1 MSDFNYYLME
11 DVEEATAKEFAEFLS
26 PIPPNSSVM
35 IQLLSHGGLVFAG
48 LGICQMIKQAQAR
61 GIKFTANVYGIAA
74 SAASDIALACDKI
87 YMAEGAQILIHS
99 AWGGTGEG
107 IDIAN
112 NEQLSLVHKRLP
124 DYSEKDLAQDR
135 WYGAEEA
142 IKIGLADG
150 YISKNN
156 ESRAVYK
163 LAAFLTPCME
173 DKKMA
178 EIKKIKAAE
187 DEVVERKFDEEE
199 EKKEEIAPE
208 AECGDGEKERADEE
222 MDLMEAMVRR
232 LEEIEH
238 RLAVLEGEGK
248 KADDEEAAPNAS
260 ARRKALLAKLT
271 AVCAPVQT
279 VAPKVVVAETAED
292 RDSRCKAV
300 YGNFDALL
308 ADFIKRK

>member
-1 MSDFNYYLME
+1 MSDYNYYLME
-11 DVEEATAKEFAEFLS
+11 DVEEATAKEFAEFLA
-26 PIPPNSSVM
+26 PIPQDSSVT

-61 GIKFTANVYGIAA
+61 GIKFIANVYGIAA

-124 DYSEKDLAQDR
+124 EYTEKDLAQDR
-135 WYGAEEA
+135 WFGADEA

-150 YISKNN
+150 FISKNN

-178 EIKKIKAAE
+178 EIQKIKAAE
-187 DEVVERKFDEEE
+187 EEVVERKIDEE

-248 KADDEEAAPNAS
+248 KADDEEAPSAS
-260 ARRKALLAKLT
+260 ARRKALLAKLN

-279 VAPKVVVAETAED
+279 VAPKAVVAETAED
-292 RDSRCKAV
+292 RDARCKAV

>member
-1 MSDFNYYLME
+1 MSDYNYYLME
-11 DVEEATAKEFAEFLS
+11 DVEEATAKEFAEFLA
-26 PIPPNSSVM
+26 PIPQDSSVT

-112 NEQLSLVHKRLP
+112 NEQLALVHKRLP
-124 DYSEKDLAQDR
+124 EYTEKDLAQDR
-135 WYGAEEA
+135 WFGAEEA
-142 IKIGLADG
+142 INIGLADG
-150 YISKNN
+150 FISKNN

-178 EIKKIKAAE
+178 EIQKIKAAE
-187 DEVVERKFDEEE
+187 EEVVERKIDEE

-248 KADDEEAAPNAS
+248 KADDEEAPSAS
-260 ARRKALLAKLT
+260 ARRKALLAKLN

-292 RDSRCKAV
+292 RDARCKAV

>member
-11 DVEEATAKEFAEFLS
+11 DVEEGTAKEFAEFLS
-26 PIPPNSSVM
+26 TIPQDSSVT
-35 IQLLSHGGLVFAG
+35 IQILSHGGLVFAG

-61 GIKFTANVYGIAA
+61 GIKFTANVFGIAA
-74 SAASDIALACDKI
+74 SAASDITLACDKI

-135 WYGAEEA
+135 WFGAEEA

-178 EIKKIKAAE
+178 EIKTKAAE
-187 DEVVERKFDEEE
+187 EEVVERKIDEEE

-248 KADDEEAAPNAS
+248 KADDEAAPNAS
-260 ARRKALLAKLT
+260 ARRKALLAKLN
-271 AVCAPVQT
+271 AVCAPSPRVE
-279 VAPKVVVAETAED
+279 AKAAVVETPDEESA
-292 RDSRCKAV
+292 RFKAT
-300 YGNFDALL
+300 YQNFDNIL

>member
-11 DVEEATAKEFAEFLS
+11 DVEEATAKEFAEFLAH
-26 PIPPNSSVM
+26 IPQDSSVT

-135 WYGAEEA
+135 WFGADEA

-150 YISKNN
+150 FISKNN

-178 EIKKIKAAE
+178 EIQKIKAAE
-187 DEVVERKFDEEE
+187 EEEVVERKIDEE

-248 KADDEEAAPNAS
+248 KADDEAAPNAS
-260 ARRKALLAKLT
+260 ARRRALLAKLN
-271 AVCAPVQT
+271 AVCAPAQT

-292 RDSRCKAV
+292 RDARCKAV